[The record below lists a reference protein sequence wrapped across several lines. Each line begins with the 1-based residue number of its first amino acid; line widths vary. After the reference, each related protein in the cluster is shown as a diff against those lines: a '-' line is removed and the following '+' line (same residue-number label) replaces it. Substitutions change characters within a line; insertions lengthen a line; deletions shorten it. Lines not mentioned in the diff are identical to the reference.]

1 MSFCNLNKREKM
13 SKMTFGKVNLVN
25 FISANIRNRL
35 SDPEDKCF
43 DVRFEEI
50 EKAIKDLDLFQ
61 RCLVFAQY
69 GWDSINEKKDLND
82 FEALT
87 GLDAIERSLE
97 MTIPIGIKKAR
108 EEIQFANS
116 GGKTMEDFL
125 EHILK
130 MWIPYAEDL

>member
-1 MSFCNLNKREKM
+1 MSFCKSSL
-13 SKMTFGKVNLVN
+13 VNL
-25 FISANIRNRL
+25 ISANIRYRL

-50 EKAIKDLDLFQ
+50 EKAIKDLDVFQ
-61 RCLVFAQY
+61 RTFVFVQY
-69 GWDSINEKKDLND
+69 GLDSVDGEKDWDD
-82 FEALT
+82 FDFVKT
-87 GLDAIERSLE
+87 YSK
-97 MTIPIGIKKAR
+97 IGVKKAR

-130 MWIPYAEDL
+130 MWIPYAEDLYEDL